1 MIKIFRNI
9 RKSLLNEGKTGKYFR
24 YAIGEIILVVIGILI
39 ALQVNN
45 WNNNINSRNEEKM
58 AILEIYQSL
67 KFEFEDVIPYQVNR
81 SKILEQ
87 GITTFLNLREEKVTI
102 SDTVFERLWDEI
114 NMGSRFTYESGPFE
128 AVKNRGLNLIS
139 NDSVRAMLVNLYETT
154 FPRSQY
160 FINSYLDSQDYSV
173 QSIKLKEFLLKTE
186 VYKNAKGDW
195 SFKNVFRDHDMLY
208 SEEFLEYLSIKKESC
223 DYFQNHMVSV
233 NLKIEKVLKAMR
245 LELNTF

>member
-102 SDTVFERLWDEI
+102 SDTVFERL
-114 NMGSRFTYESGPFE
+114 
-128 AVKNRGLNLIS
+128 
-139 NDSVRAMLVNLYETT
+139 
-154 FPRSQY
+154 
-160 FINSYLDSQDYSV
+160 
-173 QSIKLKEFLLKTE
+173 
-186 VYKNAKGDW
+186 
-195 SFKNVFRDHDMLY
+195 
-208 SEEFLEYLSIKKESC
+208 
-223 DYFQNHMVSV
+223 
-233 NLKIEKVLKAMR
+233 
-245 LELNTF
+245 